1 MKIGSNGPRR
11 PGRLRAWAAPL
22 LWLLLM
28 AAALGVALR
37 ARYVADLSAFLPA
50 APTPEQRVLLEQLHS
65 GATARLLLIGLNG
78 PEPQPAGEPGGS
90 NGSKGSSGAE
100 ASEAASLRL
109 RLSRELGV
117 ALRASG
123 RFEVVHNGDA
133 AAQEAIGRYLFEQRY
148 RFSPAVDAQRFSE
161 AGLRAAI
168 DDTVALLGTPAGSLI
183 KPLLWRDPTGEAVQM
198 AQAMT
203 PATAPAQQEGLWVSA
218 DGRRAVLLAFTQA
231 DGADLDGQAAAAEEV
246 RQQFDRLVATLPAE
260 LRPRLELSGPGLMG
274 VQSRALIQQEVERLA
289 QLGTVGMVV
298 LLLLSFGSLRA
309 LSVALLPVATGVL
322 AGIAA
327 VALLF
332 GQVHGFTLGFGIT
345 LIGEAVDYAIYY
357 LIQAGGNAGTAA
369 GASHWLRR
377 SWPTVRLGLWTSLAG
392 FAALALSGFAGL
404 AQLGVFSMAGLL
416 AAALTTRWV
425 LVRLAPQGS
434 TGQGMRPAMGRF
446 MAGALHIWPRTR
458 WLWLGLTAAALIYT
472 LWQPSA
478 WRGSLSSMSTLSPA
492 ALALDESLRADLG
505 AADGGVLVAV
515 EGPDEASVLERAEAA
530 GRRLEPLVDAG
541 QLLGYD
547 SPARW
552 LPSPATQ
559 RERLAALPAAED
571 LRQRLA
577 AATVDGLL
585 PAHRL
590 QPFIDDV
597 QAQRGQPL
605 LDRQAL
611 QATPLAPLLNAQ
623 LLPGGRDERNR
634 ALRPW
639 TVLMPLH
646 LKPDAAEAVTAEL
659 QKALQGLPDT
669 RLVRISIELNAL
681 YAHYL
686 REAQWQTLAGAGLV
700 VLLLAWHLRSARRL
714 WRVVAPLAASVALVH
729 AGLALAGVALG
740 ILHLVGF
747 LLVAAVGSN
756 YALFFEHLQ
765 SDPAAA
771 ADGPDRDTLTS
782 LLLANLTTV
791 LSFGLLATSGM
802 PALAAIGQVVAP
814 GALLSLWLAAAFAA
828 PRPAGPGPRAM
839 T

>member
-1 MKIGSNGPRR
+1 MTTGNGAALQR
-11 PGRLRAWAAPL
+11 GRLQRLAAPL
-22 LWLLLM
+22 LWLLLL

-50 APTPEQRVLLEQLHS
+50 APTAEQRVLLEQLRS
-65 GATARLLLIGLNG
+65 GATARLLFIGVTG
-78 PEPQPAGEPGGS
+78 PEAATPVAGGVSAAPSAGS
-90 NGSKGSSGAE
+90 P
-100 ASEAASLRL
+100 EAAALRV
-109 RLSRELGV
+109 RLSRELGAV
-117 ALRASG
+117 LRAGG
-123 RFEVVHNGDA
+123 RFEAVHNGDSA
-133 AAQEAIGRYLFEQRY
+133 ATEAIGRYLFEQRY

-203 PATAPAQQEGLWVSA
+203 PATAPAEQDGLWVSRN
-218 DGRRAVLLAFTQA
+218 GQRAVLLAFTRA
-231 DGADLDGQAAAAEEV
+231 DGADLDGQAAAADEV
-246 RQQFDRLVATLPAE
+246 RSQFAKLVAAVPAAQ
-260 LRPRLELSGPGLMG
+260 RPRLELSGPGLMG
-274 VQSRALIQQEVERLA
+274 VQSRALIQDEVERLA
-289 QLGTVGMVV
+289 QLGTALMVG

-309 LSVALLPVATGVL
+309 LAVAMLPVATGVL

-332 GQVHGFTLGFGIT
+332 GEVHGFTLGFGTT

-357 LIQAGGNAGTAA
+357 LIQAGGAA
-369 GASHWLRR
+369 GAAVGAAHWLRS

-392 FAALALSGFAGL
+392 FAALAISGFGGL

-416 AAALTTRWV
+416 AAAGTTRWV
-425 LVRLAPQGS
+425 LVRLAPAGA

-446 MAGALHIWPRTR
+446 MALALHSWPRTR
-458 WLWLGLTAAALIYT
+458 WLWLGLTAAALLLT
-472 LWQPSA
+472 AWQPSA
-478 WRGSLSSMSTLSPA
+478 WRGSLSSMSMLSPA

-515 EGPDEASVLERAEAA
+515 EGPDEATVLERAEAA
-530 GRRLEPLVDAG
+530 GRRLDALVEAG
-541 QLLGYD
+541 QLMGYE

-559 RERLAALPAAED
+559 RARLAALPPAEE
-571 LRQRLA
+571 LSARLA
-577 AATVDGLL
+577 AATADGPL
-585 PAHRL
+585 PASKL
-590 QPFIDDV
+590 QPFLDDV

-611 QATPLAPLLNAQ
+611 QATPLAPVLNAQ
-623 LLPGGRDERNR
+623 LLPGGRDARSGTT
-634 ALRPW
+634 RPW

-646 LKPDAAEAVTAEL
+646 LKPDAADAAATDL
-659 QKALQGLPDT
+659 QRALQGLPET
-669 RLVRISIELNAL
+669 RLVRISKELNAL

-714 WRVVAPLAASVALVH
+714 WRVLAPLAASVALVH

-747 LLVAAVGSN
+747 LLVVAVGSN
-756 YALFFEHLQ
+756 YALFFDHLQ
-765 SDPAAA
+765 SDPGAPAG
-771 ADGPDRDTLTS
+771 GPDRDTLTS

-791 LSFGLLATSGM
+791 LSFGLLAISGM

-828 PRPAGPGPRAM
+828 PRSAAGEGAQRA
-839 T
+839 